1 MANIRDISVELI
13 FNKGSEDSFTLL
25 VEGEYY
31 AGTSDTYMEQGDS
44 PEFEM
49 QKVELIDGDLMD
61 LLLMNLTIDT
71 IVEKVFDQLG

>member
-13 FNKGSEDSFTLL
+13 FNKGSENSFKLL